1 MVAGHPGGPECV
13 AGGREGDGVLRE
25 RQRDRLGEGGWWCCM
40 SRTRTVL
47 FALALRSRQRQK
59 QASLM
64 SMSTLRGAAT
74 WVARR
79 VWGWQMFYF
88 SWASRHGHNIIFL
101 SKTGMRRQPSPPRGS
116 MHCTYALH
124 HRMPQS
130 RPGQGSPRSPMFT
143 RHFRSTINGHTDR
156 QDCLP
161 PFRSLHPSPF
171 PPS

>member
-1 MVAGHPGGPECV
+1 M
-13 AGGREGDGVLRE
+13 LRE

-88 SWASRHGHNIIFL
+88 SWASRRDTKHVRCSACLLAEQLQFNR
-101 SKTGMRRQPSPPRGS
+101 TRRG
-116 MHCTYALH
+116 
-124 HRMPQS
+124 
-130 RPGQGSPRSPMFT
+130 
-143 RHFRSTINGHTDR
+143 
-156 QDCLP
+156 
-161 PFRSLHPSPF
+161 
-171 PPS
+171 